1 MNGKF
6 NPRVD
11 SFRDLKIKRTRQNH
25 SNQQQHDILK
35 AFTLNST
42 SGKDQKQNG
51 VNHNDDIN
59 GANSKDDIYVSAVC
73 PLETQSGVKKYTCQ
87 KCIGGLTFDM
97 YDGPYGAR
105 EHVRQVH
112 S

>member
-11 SFRDLKIKRTRQNH
+11 SFRDLKIKRTRQHH
-25 SNQQQHDILK
+25 SNQQQHNIHNI
-35 AFTLNST
+35 LNST
-42 SGKDQKQNG
+42 CGKDKKQNG
-51 VNHNDDIN
+51 INRTDDIN